1 VGTYL
6 KGNIKI
12 MKLTELTKEMGVSPR
27 GVIHVGAHEGQEAGD
42 YDELKQLYIEPIPSL
57 AKLLRDEGF
66 DVLEVAIS
74 NYTGTSDFYITDF
87 DQGSSLLLPLE
98 HSIQNKITVSVDT
111 LENVVPD
118 SSPYNC
124 LVIDVQGAE
133 LDVLKGTKVEKFDLI
148 ICETNSR
155 ERYSGSPVHE
165 DIVGYMKDNGFRL
178 SKFFSHSED
187 NVIKDCVFV
196 KV

>member
-1 VGTYL
+1 MDAYL
-6 KGNIKI
+6 KGSIKMI
-12 MKLTELTKEMGVSPR
+12 KLAKLAKDLGVSPR
-27 GVIHVGAHEGQEAGD
+27 GVIHVGAHEGQEASD

-57 AKLLRDEGF
+57 AKLLRDKGL
-66 DVLEVAIS
+66 DVLEVAVS

-98 HSIQNKITVSVDT
+98 HSIQNKITVNVDT

-133 LDVLKGTKVEKFDLI
+133 LDVLKGTKVKKFDLI

-155 ERYSGSPVHE
+155 ERYFGSPVHE
-165 DIVGYMKDNGFRL
+165 DIVGYMKDNGFKL
-178 SKFFSHSED
+178 SKFFSHSKD

>member
-1 VGTYL
+1 MEAYF
-6 KGNIKI
+6 KGSVKI
-12 MKLTELTKEMGVSPR
+12 VKLVELAEELGVSPR
-27 GVIHVGAHEGQEAGD
+27 GVIHVGAHEGQEASD

-57 AKLLRDEGF
+57 AKLLRDKGL

-98 HSIQNKITVSVDT
+98 HSIKNKITVSVDT

-124 LVIDVQGAE
+124 LVVDVQGAE

-165 DIVGYMKDNGFRL
+165 DIVGYMKDNGFKL

-196 KV
+196 RI

>member
-1 VGTYL
+1 
-6 KGNIKI
+6 
-12 MKLTELTKEMGVSPR
+12 MKLTELAKEMGVSPR

-57 AKLLRDEGF
+57 AKLLRDKGF

-98 HSIQNKITVSVDT
+98 HSIKNKITVSVNT

-118 SSPYNC
+118 SSSYNC
-124 LVIDVQGAE
+124 LVIDVQGEE
-133 LDVLKGTKVEKFDLI
+133 LGVLKGARLEKFDLI

-196 KV
+196 RS

>member
-1 VGTYL
+1 MEAYL
-6 KGNIKI
+6 KGSIKI
-12 MKLTELTKEMGVSPR
+12 MKLVELAKELGVFLR
-27 GVIHVGAHEGQEAGD
+27 GVIHIGAHEGQEASD

-57 AKLLRDEGF
+57 AKLLRDRGL
-66 DVLEVAIS
+66 DVLEVAVS

-98 HSIQNKITVSVDT
+98 HSIQKKITVSVDT
-111 LENVVPD
+111 LENLVPD

-124 LVIDVQGAE
+124 IVIDVQGAE

-155 ERYSGSPVHE
+155 ERYSGSPLHD
-165 DIVGYMKDNGFRL
+165 DIVSHMKDNGFRL
-178 SKFFSHSED
+178 SKIFSHSED

-196 KV
+196 KS

>member
-1 VGTYL
+1 MEEYFERGFITMNL
-6 KGNIKI
+6 ITLAK
-12 MKLTELTKEMGVSPR
+12 ELGVFPK
-27 GVIHVGAHEGQEAGD
+27 GVIHVGAHEAQEEQD
-42 YDELKQLYIEPIPSL
+42 YSGIKQLYIEPIPEL
-57 AKLLRDEGF
+57 AKLLKNRGLTVIEC
-66 DVLEVAIS
+66 AIS

-98 HSIQNKITVSVDT
+98 HSIQKKITVSVDT
-111 LENVVPD
+111 LENLVPD

-124 LVIDVQGAE
+124 IVIDVQGAE

-155 ERYSGSPVHE
+155 ERYSGSPVHD
-165 DIVGYMKDNGFRL
+165 DIVSYMKDNGFRL
-178 SKFFSHSED
+178 SKIFSHSED

-196 KV
+196 KS